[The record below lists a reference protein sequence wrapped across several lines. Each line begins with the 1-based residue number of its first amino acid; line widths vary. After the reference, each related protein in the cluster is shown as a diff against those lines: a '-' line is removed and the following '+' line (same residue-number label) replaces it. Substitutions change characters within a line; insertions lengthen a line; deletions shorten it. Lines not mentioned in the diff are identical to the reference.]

1 MDMMYI
7 PELVCRMLLLSGLL
21 LAVYAIFLRRKASY
35 RMCRHTLLAI
45 PLVCLVLPLVQVGL
59 AELSDLREPEQIV
72 LTQTE
77 AEEYFNSKPEESAV
91 SAALQAVAE
100 AKTSVFSLNAFLWAI
115 PAVSVLLLLMMGVQL
130 LILNIRCRRM
140 ARRSASVN
148 EHIVRSKEVDTPFT
162 FGGRIYMPDDRMTT
176 TGERI
181 VTMHERAH
189 VELGHTGEGI
199 IMEMMCRLLWF
210 NPFVWIARRE
220 LRDVQEFEAD
230 RRVLDA
236 GTEILTYQTLLLEE
250 TMKECP
256 VFAEGFNRSFVR
268 RRFVEMRSA
277 NVRRNSAALR
287 CLTVVTV
294 LGITVLASAGHGDR
308 PVEFRIIDDAAVSGP
323 TVVAETDKKAEIE
336 ASESGS
342 QSEAIVSSST
352 TAPASGE
359 IEKTNN
365 RPTRMGGYPVV
376 YDIPLAKGPDFS
388 PIRMRHTETETHLI
402 FETNVEG
409 DVQLFKFGGPDA
421 YLVDADSG
429 IHYKARRSIP
439 ADAWDYFVVT
449 GMSGKLI
456 TVTVVFPRLPD
467 NVRTVALYCVDSQ
480 LQSDARFAVNGLLK
494 R

>member
-7 PELVCRMLLLSGLL
+7 MELIGRMMLLSGLL
-21 LAVYAIFLRRKASY
+21 LAGYAIFLRRKASY
-35 RMCRHTLLAI
+35 RMCRRTLLAI
-45 PLVCLVLPLVQVGL
+45 PLVCLALPLVQFGMAGL
-59 AELSDLREPEQIV
+59 SELREPEQIV

-77 AEEYFNSKPEESAV
+77 ADEYFSAVPEESAV
-91 SAALQAVAE
+91 TAVLQAVAE
-100 AKTSVFSLNAFLWAI
+100 TKTSVFSMNALLWAI
-115 PAVSVLLLLMMGVQL
+115 PAVSVLLLLIMGVQL
-130 LILNIRCRRM
+130 LILNVRCRRM
-140 ARRSASVN
+140 ARRSASVSGC
-148 EHIVRSKEVDTPFT
+148 IVRSTEVDTPFT
-162 FGGRIYMPDDRMTT
+162 FGGRIYMPDERMTT
-176 TGERI
+176 AGERI
-181 VTMHERAH
+181 VMMHERAH
-189 VELGHTGEGI
+189 VELGHAGEGI
-199 IMEMMCRLLWF
+199 IMEMLCRLMWF
-210 NPFVWIARRE
+210 DPFVWIARRE

-230 RRVLDA
+230 RHVLDA
-236 GTEILTYQTLLLEE
+236 GTEVLTYQTLLLEE